1 MNWLAGYGQRPRSA
15 PLPEPAAVV
24 PITCPAC
31 GSDQIKVR
39 SSDRVTS
46 YLQCTECNHGDGETL
61 WKITRRVRRVIIVI
75 DQ

>member
-1 MNWLAGYGQRPRSA
+1 MNWLAGYGQPPPS
-15 PLPEPAAVV
+15 PGGPAAVV

-39 SSDRVTS
+39 SSDRITS
-46 YLQCTECNHGDGETL
+46 YLQCTECNHGDGSTL

-75 DQ
+75 DP